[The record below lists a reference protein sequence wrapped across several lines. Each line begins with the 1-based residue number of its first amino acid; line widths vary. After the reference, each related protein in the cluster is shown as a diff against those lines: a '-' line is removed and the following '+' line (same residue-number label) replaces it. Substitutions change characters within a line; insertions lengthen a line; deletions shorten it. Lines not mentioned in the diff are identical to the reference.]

1 MRMVTM
7 QSLQC
12 NMCKGDIASSIQ
24 NEDFETFVGDQKC
37 MGRICVPA
45 DIPVSQILEETF
57 CKLCSGWE
65 GNPKLLS
72 ERENNPEP
80 LSEKEDR
87 RYHRNSG
94 LLSEREKITETLGCS
109 FTDFSISGPQ
119 SAAGCF
125 ETIKLFSVESCFG
138 GDDDRGW
145 LRFSANRSKFHPMTI
160 QLHWL
165 HKSLNEISASLFLV

>member
-1 MRMVTM
+1 MVLALVRIMRMVTM

-57 CKLCSGWE
+57 CKLCSGWD

-125 ETIKLFSVESCFG
+125 DVWDNQTIFCGKLFWWRRWQRLTSVFC
-138 GDDDRGW
+138 
-145 LRFSANRSKFHPMTI
+145 K
-160 QLHWL
+160 Q
-165 HKSLNEISASLFLV
+165 K